1 MPRMNPCTQRIRRSI
16 EHYPVGMLI
25 FCALTTA
32 FAQTAP
38 SPSSSPDKSVILL
51 APFQVGTSS
60 NSGYGAQSSSSSSR
74 LNLAYIDVPQTVNV
88 VTAEFLTDAFIF
100 DSREFSKFI
109 TGVTPRTNTHQAETY
124 FIRGLQTTTSYVD
137 GFRATTAVN
146 RDAALYDRVEFVKG
160 PASAA
165 IGRGEAGGLVNF
177 VQKKPTGD
185 RRATVRATVGTDSF
199 MRGELDYSDVL
210 LRNGKLSFRIPM
222 FYEDGD
228 GTRGGDLM
236 HTKKYGIGPSIL
248 WRPFA
253 RTDVTLNTAYFN
265 NTTPGA
271 VASAHWMHKDLVDMR
286 IDQAG
291 INPAVWYP
299 GPNTPLVPFDNV
311 YAYDDNFKRAT
322 AAEADIIINHKFT
335 ESLSLRQGIR
345 YERFVQD
352 IVRYNTPPAIARSAA
367 QPSGYQITMTLVR
380 NHNVDEG
387 TRSQT
392 DLLYE
397 ANWFKTKNTFLAG
410 FDAYKNYSFG
420 ASGQRG
426 NLFLDLY
433 KSHPAPPPGYDYHTY
448 VAINAN
454 SEGENEGAG
463 YGYYGQYSGS
473 FFSDHVQVMAGWRKD
488 KTKTRSR
495 NIRAGAKDYTAWR
508 EEVTDV
514 PRYSISY
521 KPAKWMSAYFVHSE
535 QADPLRN
542 VAKWAPDVLL
552 NGATSYNDGRRPETD
567 RIVSQV
573 EGYLD
578 EYGVKANFFNGRL
591 TASVA
596 YFKTGRNGFVQNEV
610 RTEVGANGRG
620 TIQYSENYLA
630 DGEQANGVEFEVFGQ
645 PTQRLTFVFSAVDQ
659 KGTNPRANG
668 TIQPIDALFDEISF
682 NGKYSFRD
690 NNHNGFEI
698 TGGGKYWF
706 PGWTISNGSFFKFHD
721 PQHTLNVGA
730 GYYWNR
736 GRYNVRVYGSNV
748 LNDAIFITENSQ
760 YPLRR
765 VFLSFTAQY

>member
-1 MPRMNPCTQRIRRSI
+1 MVS
-16 EHYPVGMLI
+16 
-25 FCALTTA
+25 
-32 FAQTAP
+32 
-38 SPSSSPDKSVILL
+38 
-51 APFQVGTSS
+51 TST

-74 LNLAYIDVPQTVNV
+74 LNLSYIDVPQTVNV

-124 FIRGLQTTTSYVD
+124 FIRGLQTTTSYID
-137 GFRATTAVN
+137 GFLATVAVN

-177 VQKKPTGD
+177 VQKRPTGD
-185 RRATVRATVGTDSF
+185 RRVTLRATAGTDSF
-199 MRGELDYSDVL
+199 VRGEIDYSDVL
-210 LRNGKLSFRIPM
+210 RANGRLSFRLPL

-228 GTRGGDLM
+228 GPRGGDLM
-236 HTKKYGIGPSIL
+236 HTRKYGIGPSIV

-253 RTDVTLNTAYFN
+253 RTEINLNAAAFI

-286 IDQAG
+286 VDQAG

-299 GPNTPLVPFDNV
+299 GPNTPLVPFGNV
-311 YAYDDNFKRAT
+311 YAYADNFKRARVV
-322 AAEADIIINHKFT
+322 EADVIINHKFT
-335 ESLSLRQGIR
+335 DSLSFRQGFR
-345 YERFVQD
+345 SERLVQD
-352 IVRYNTPPAIARSAA
+352 IVRYNTPPSIARNASM
-367 QPSGYQITMTLVR
+367 PSGYQITMTLVR
-380 NHNVDEG
+380 NHNEDEG
-387 TRSQT
+387 IRSQS

-397 ANWFKTKNTFLAG
+397 TRFWNTKHTLLGG
-410 FDAYKNYSFG
+410 FDVYDTYSFNQ
-420 ASGQRG
+420 SGQRG

-433 KSHPAPPPGYDYHTY
+433 RSHPTPPPNYDYRTY

-473 FFSDHVQVMAGWRKD
+473 FFSDRIQVMGGWRKD
-488 KTKTRSR
+488 KTKARSR
-495 NIRAGAKDYTAWR
+495 NIRAGAASYGNWR
-508 EEVTDV
+508 EESTDV

-521 KPAKWMSAYFVHSE
+521 KPLKWLSAYYVHSE
-535 QADPLRN
+535 QADPVRIT
-542 VAKWAPDVLL
+542 AKWSPDVLL
-552 NGATSYNDGRRPETD
+552 NSATSYNDGRRPETD
-567 RIVSQV
+567 RLVSQV
-573 EGYLD
+573 QGYLN
-578 EYGVKANFFNGRL
+578 EYGIKASLFNGRL
-591 TASVA
+591 TGSIA
-596 YFKTGRNGFVQNEV
+596 YFKTGRDGFVQNEA
-610 RTEVGANGRG
+610 RAEVGANGIG

-630 DGEQANGVEFEVFGQ
+630 DGEQASGVEFEIFGQ
-645 PTQRLTFVFSAVDQ
+645 PTPRLTFVFAAVDQ

-690 NNHNGFEI
+690 NNRNGFEI

-721 PQHTLNVGA
+721 EQYTLNAGA
-730 GYYWNR
+730 AYYWNR
-736 GRYNVRVYGSNV
+736 GRFNVRVYGSNLLDDV
-748 LNDAIFITENSQ
+748 IYITENSQ
-760 YPLRR
+760 YSLRR
-765 VFLSFTAQY
+765 LFVSFTTQF